1 MTEQELR
8 DEFENWANKVSV
20 SKYNE
25 VYFVIFKS
33 GYLLAQ
39 ETIEKQ
45 KKEIEEL
52 QKRSYKYYGLSEQ
65 LKLDK
70 KILEETIKA
79 KDAEINKLGIKLKE
93 LRLQND

>member
-79 KDAEINKLGIKLKE
+79 KDAETNKLGIKLKE